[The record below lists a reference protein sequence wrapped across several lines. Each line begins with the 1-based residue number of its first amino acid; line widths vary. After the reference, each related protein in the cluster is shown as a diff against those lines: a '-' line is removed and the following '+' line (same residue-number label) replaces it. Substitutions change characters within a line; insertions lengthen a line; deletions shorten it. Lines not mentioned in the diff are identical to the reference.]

1 MEMGMI
7 QERCYHSEDLTCTD
21 QCTVDQAIGE
31 KYFLD
36 YLCRC
41 SGEEKVNWKHA
52 MLLPININKALAATR
67 KSQFLRD
74 RRI

>member
-31 KYFLD
+31 
-36 YLCRC
+36 
-41 SGEEKVNWKHA
+41 
-52 MLLPININKALAATR
+52 NI
-67 KSQFLRD
+67 S
-74 RRI
+74 

>member
-1 MEMGMI
+1 MYRSVYCRSSYWG
-7 QERCYHSEDLTCTD
+7 
-21 QCTVDQAIGE
+21 

-41 SGEEKVNWKHA
+41 SGEEKVNLKHA